1 MRFLIRVNNSATK
14 TVTLNDLCKN
24 IKNIKPEVQELR
36 NFVSKHEYQIYDL
49 QKSHNVLTKF
59 S

>member
-49 QKSHNVLTKF
+49 QKES
-59 S
+59 